1 MPETTAVI
9 EGVETKSGD
18 TNGRAWTKY
27 AVMAGGQ
34 FYSTFEKSLVE
45 PAYQLEGKPAVIE
58 FTESGKFKNLVSVK
72 AAENGAVV
80 SEAPKAGDGS
90 YVKATENPRTQR
102 AIAASVALQASVAA
116 YSGSFGFEHTPKQV
130 SEKVRPLAQDL
141 YRFLLQL
148 GGVWD
153 DDVDIPFD

>member
-34 FYSTFEKSLVE
+34 FYSTFERAAVE

-72 AAENGAVV
+72 AAENGAV
-80 SEAPKAGDGS
+80 AAKPGDGS
-90 YVKATENPRTQR
+90 WVKAKPNPNDARRLTASASVQAATTFYASMMHAEDPTPANVAAKVLPLAHAFYNWILQR
-102 AIAASVALQASVAA
+102 A
-116 YSGSFGFEHTPKQV
+116 
-130 SEKVRPLAQDL
+130 DM
-141 YRFLLQL
+141 
-148 GGVWD
+148 WD
-153 DDVDIPFD
+153 DDLDVPF